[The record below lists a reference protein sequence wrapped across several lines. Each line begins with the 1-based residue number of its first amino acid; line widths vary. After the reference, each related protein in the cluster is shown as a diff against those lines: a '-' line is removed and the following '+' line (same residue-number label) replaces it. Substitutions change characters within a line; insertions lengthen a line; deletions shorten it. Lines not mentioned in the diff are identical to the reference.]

1 MRSYVTLDKGM
12 LLVEHV
18 VQVWRSYYFIF
29 SMHVSAI
36 NMVLSLNN
44 TVGQLPGNEEQ
55 GIFSSAYSD
64 SQLFYEFQYI

>member
-36 NMVLSLNN
+36 NMALNN

>member
-36 NMVLSLNN
+36 NMVLALNN
-44 TVGQLPGNEEQ
+44 TVGQLPGNDEQ
-55 GIFSSAYSD
+55 GIFSFAFRG
-64 SQLFYEFQYI
+64 SQLFNEF